1 MYHNSMKE
9 YVINLFWDEE
19 ASVWGAINDQ
29 IPITLESGS
38 LDLLIERVRSAVPE
52 LLELNGLSEEV
63 TMLRFQ
69 AERLMKAIS

>member
-1 MYHNSMKE
+1 MKE

-19 ASVWGAINDQ
+19 ASVWGAVNDQ